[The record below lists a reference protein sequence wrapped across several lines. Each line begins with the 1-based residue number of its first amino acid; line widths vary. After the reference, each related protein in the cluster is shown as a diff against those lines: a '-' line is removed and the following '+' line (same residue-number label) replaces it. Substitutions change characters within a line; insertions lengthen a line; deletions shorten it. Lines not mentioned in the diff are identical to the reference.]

1 MSRLCRP
8 HPSPLPQ
15 LRGRASAPLGWPGL
29 QTIGTPQLQTQS
41 RSLVPFQAW
50 QLCAW
55 EQHPAV
61 AVLVSLL
68 RSLYCPPVS
77 HLEGQVGLGVGT
89 EGLPDALLLSPC
101 SACSALPQTPIKPVA
116 TPMPSSSALV
126 HLHIDFKLR
135 CSSFGHGSR
144 KDGALAT
151 SPFRCQLCLFL
162 TLWL

>member
-135 CSSFGHGSR
+135 CSGFGHGSR